1 MSEHAI
7 FNIPPELIEALLNNP
22 WDAHL
27 LVDKEGILR
36 FISSSNEAF
45 YQTTA
50 KKSIGRHISELNPQ
64 SGLPRVIHTG
74 KPEIAEPFEFRGKKR
89 VVSRIPLRDR
99 EGNIVGA
106 IGKLMF
112 WHSDQVNHLHRQ
124 VEVLE
129 SRIQYYEKELKDLYQ
144 TRRSVDNI
152 VGESLPMQEAKHI
165 AVRAALTD
173 LAVLI
178 TGETGTG
185 KEIFANAIHQMS
197 LRKDYPFVRVNC
209 ASIPI
214 NLIESEL
221 FGYEAG
227 AFTGATRQG
236 KAGKF
241 ELADKGTIFLDE
253 VGDMPLAM
261 QPKLLRVLQEH
272 EVQRLGGTRTLK
284 LDFRIIA
291 ATNRNLK
298 SMIQKRT
305 FRQDLFYRLNIFN
318 LETPPLRSIRADI
331 PRIAYLFIS
340 KLHSRNP
347 NTPTRIS
354 APALKCLSEYY
365 WPGNVRELQ
374 NVLERTAATCQEA
387 IIQKQDLPTEL
398 QEPLT
403 IALEPDGKWKPKPLT
418 EERALCERRA
428 VERTLRYT
436 HGNRTRAAQLL
447 GIHRTGLY
455 QKMKRYNIVT
465 V

>member
-1 MSEHAI
+1 MSDHSI
-7 FNIPPELIEALLNNP
+7 LNIPPELIEALLNNP

-50 KKSIGRHISELNPQ
+50 EKSIGRHISELNPQ

-74 KPEIAEPFEFRGKKR
+74 KPEIAEPFEFSGKKR
-89 VVSRIPLRDR
+89 IVSRIPLRDR

-129 SRIQYYEKELKDLYQ
+129 SRIQYYEKELKDLYR
-144 TRRSVDNI
+144 TRRSLDNI
-152 VGESLPMQEAKHI
+152 VGESLPIQEAKNI
-165 AVRAALTD
+165 AVRAAPTD
-173 LAVLI
+173 LTVLI

-185 KEIFANAIHQMS
+185 KDIFAHAIHQMS
-197 LRKDYPFVRVNC
+197 PRKDYPFVRVNC

-261 QPKLLRVLQEH
+261 QPKLLRVLQDH

-298 SMIQKRT
+298 AMIQKGT
-305 FRQDLFYRLNIFN
+305 FRQDLFYRLNIFS
-318 LETPPLRSIRADI
+318 LETPPLRSIRTDI

-374 NVLERTAATCQEA
+374 NVLERTAATGQEA
-387 IIQKQDLPTEL
+387 IIQKEDLPAEL

-403 IALEPDGKWKPKPLT
+403 IALEPDGEWKPKSLR

-455 QKMKRYNIVT
+455 QKMKPPCF
-465 V
+465 